1 MKKHSIQTRRISL
14 ALLLFSLAAAPALA
28 ASPNFVVMIADDCT
42 FSDLGCYGGQA
53 NTPNMDRLCK
63 QGMQFDRCFQAAPMC
78 SPTRH
83 ALYTGIYPVRSGA
96 YPNHT
101 FVTPGIPSIA
111 HYLKA
116 AGYRVALSGK
126 THINPPESFPFEYS
140 KGTTEIG
147 KGNNPDWPVIDTMLG
162 ECQKSSTPFCLFVC
176 SNEPHTPYT
185 HGDPSVYDPKTLTLP
200 PHYVD
205 TPATREAFQKYLA
218 EVSFFDKQVGICL
231 DLLDQHKLTEET
243 LLIVLS
249 EQGNSFPF
257 AKWTCYDAGLQSGM
271 IVRWPGKVEAGS
283 RTGAMVEYVDVVPTL
298 LQAAGQKNPRAV
310 EGKSFLPLLTGAQ
323 DHHKQYSFGVQT
335 SRGINNGPESY
346 GIRSVRSK
354 RYRYIL
360 NLSPDVAFQN
370 AVFNTGWW
378 KTWEEKA
385 ASGNKQAMARLQRY
399 IQRPAVEF
407 YDCQADPWNLENLA
421 GNPEHKQV
429 QQQLAKE
436 LQRWMKSQGDLGQET
451 EMAAKEH
458 QWRNRSKK
466 ERP

>member
-1 MKKHSIQTRRISL
+1 MRKQLLSIQLGSL
-14 ALLLFSLAAAPALA
+14 VSLLLLFAVTSAIAAP
-28 ASPNFVVMIADDCT
+28 PNFVVMIADDCT
-42 FSDLGCYGGQA
+42 YSDLGCYGGQA

-63 QGMQFDRCFQAAPMC
+63 EGMQFDRCFQAAPMC

-101 FVTPGIPSIA
+101 FVTPGTRSIA

-126 THINPPESFPFEYS
+126 THINPPDSFPFEYS

-147 KGNNPDWPVIDTMLG
+147 KGNNPDWPAIDTMLT
-162 ECQKSSTPFCLFVC
+162 ECRTSSTPFCLFVC

-205 TPATREAFQKYLA
+205 TPATRETFRKYLA

-231 DLLDQHKLTEET
+231 DLLDRHQLTNDT
-243 LLIVLS
+243 LLI
-249 EQGNSFPF
+249 
-257 AKWTCYDAGLQSGM
+257 
-271 IVRWPGKVEAGS
+271 
-283 RTGAMVEYVDVVPTL
+283 EYVDVVPTL
-298 LQAAGQKNPRAV
+298 LETAGQKNPRAV
-310 EGKSFLPLLTGAQ
+310 EGRSFLPVLGDSQ

-346 GIRSVRSK
+346 GIRSVRSE

-370 AVFNTGWW
+370 AVFKTGWW
-378 KTWEEKA
+378 KSWEEKA
-385 ASGNKQAMARLQRY
+385 AGGNKQAAARIQRY
-399 IQRPAVEF
+399 IQRPAVEL
-407 YDCQADPWNLENLA
+407 YDCHADPWNLENLA
-421 GNPEHKQV
+421 GDPEHKQV
-429 QQQLAKE
+429 QARLARE
-436 LQRWMKSQGDLGQET
+436 LERWMKSQGDLGQET

-458 QWRNRSKK
+458 QWRNRAKK
-466 ERP
+466 

>member
-1 MKKHSIQTRRISL
+1 MRQQQMSTHRVVLASL
-14 ALLLFSLAAAPALA
+14 LIAFAASRAIAAP
-28 ASPNFVVMIADDCT
+28 PNFVVMIADDCT
-42 FSDLGCYGGQA
+42 YSDLACYGGQA
-53 NTPNMDRLCK
+53 HTPHLDRLCSE
-63 QGMQFDRCFQAAPMC
+63 GMQFDRCFQAAPMC

-101 FVTPGIPSIA
+101 FAKTGTQSVA

-147 KGNNPDWPVIDTMLG
+147 KGNNPDWPAIDTMLT
-162 ECQKSSTPFCLFVC
+162 ECRKSSTPFCLFVC

-185 HGDPSVYDPKTLTLP
+185 HGDPSVYDRATLTLP

-231 DLLDQHKLTEET
+231 ELLDRHQLKDET

-271 IVRWPGKVEAGS
+271 IVRWPGKVKAGS
-283 RTGAMVEYVDVVPTL
+283 RTAAMVEYVDIVPTL
-298 LQAAGQKNPRAV
+298 LEAAGQKNPRAL
-310 EGKSFLPLLTGAQ
+310 EGRSFLSVLSGSR
-323 DHHKQYSFGVQT
+323 DHHKQYSFGLQT

-346 GIRSVRSK
+346 GIRSVRSEQ
-354 RYRYIL
+354 YRYIL
-360 NLSPDVAFQN
+360 NLSPEVEFRN
-370 AVFNTGWW
+370 AVFKTGWW

-385 ASGNKQAMARLQRY
+385 AGGNKTAASMIQRY
-399 IQRPAVEF
+399 IRRPAVEL
-407 YDCQADPWNLENLA
+407 YDCQADPWNIRNLA
-421 GNPEHKQV
+421 GDPNHKQV
-429 QQQLAKE
+429 QERLARE

-451 EMAAKEH
+451 EMAARQH
-458 QWRNRSKK
+458 QWRNRARK
-466 ERP
+466 

>member
-1 MKKHSIQTRRISL
+1 MKKHSIQTRRIFL
-14 ALLLFSLAAAPALA
+14 ALLLFSLAATPALV

-101 FVTPGIPSIA
+101 FVTPGIRSIA

-126 THINPPESFPFEYS
+126 SHINPPESFPFEYS

-162 ECQKSSTPFCLFVC
+162 ECQKSSTPFCLFIC

-205 TPATREAFQKYLA
+205 TPATREAFQRYLA

-298 LQAAGQKNPRAV
+298 LQAADQKKPRAV

-323 DHHKQYSFGVQT
+323 DHHKQYSYGVQT

-346 GIRSVRSK
+346 GIRSVRSD

-370 AVFNTGWW
+370 AVFKTGWW

-399 IQRPAVEF
+399 IQRPAVEL

-421 GNPEHKQV
+421 GNPGHKQV

-436 LQRWMKSQGDLGQET
+436 LGRWMKSQGDLGQET

-466 ERP
+466 